1 MAEKMTPE
9 GLVVGLI
16 DEPKQTKV
24 KRKSTEEKPSAK
36 TEQPTES
43 KEQTEK

>member
-16 DEPKQTKV
+16 PEENKKPDPIPV
-24 KRKSTEEKPSAK
+24 KDEEKTRRGRKPA
-36 TEQPTES
+36 E
-43 KEQTEK
+43 

>member
-16 DEPKQTKV
+16 DEPKKPKV
-24 KRKSTEEKPSAK
+24 KAKGKEKPDAENQHLNE
-36 TEQPTES
+36 TDA
-43 KEQTEK
+43 QTEK

>member
-16 DEPKQTKV
+16 DEPKKP
-24 KRKSTEEKPSAK
+24 KAKGKGKEKPDA
-36 TEQPTES
+36 ENQPPNEPDT
-43 KEQTEK
+43 QAEK

>member
-16 DEPKQTKV
+16 DEPKKP
-24 KRKSTEEKPSAK
+24 KAKGKGKEKPDAENQQSNE
-36 TEQPTES
+36 TD
-43 KEQTEK
+43 EQTEK

>member
-16 DEPKQTKV
+16 DEPKKPKGKTKG
-24 KRKSTEEKPSAK
+24 KEKPDVENQQSNE
-36 TEQPTES
+36 TD
-43 KEQTEK
+43 EQTEK

>member
-16 DEPKQTKV
+16 DEPKKP
-24 KRKSTEEKPSAK
+24 KGKIKGKEKPDAENQQSNE
-36 TEQPTES
+36 TD
-43 KEQTEK
+43 EQTEK

>member
-16 DEPKQTKV
+16 GESKKTKV
-24 KRKSTEEKPSAK
+24 KGKGKEKSDTENQHRKEVN
-36 TEQPTES
+36 
-43 KEQTEK
+43 EQTEK

>member
-16 DEPKQTKV
+16 DEPKKP
-24 KRKSTEEKPSAK
+24 KAGKGKEKPDA
-36 TEQPTES
+36 ENQPPNEPDT
-43 KEQTEK
+43 QAEK

>member
-16 DEPKQTKV
+16 DEPKQTKT
-24 KRKSTEEKPSAK
+24 KSKSIKEKPGSESK
-36 TEQPTES
+36 QTTES
-43 KEQTEK
+43 MEQAEK

>member
-16 DEPKQTKV
+16 DEPKKP
-24 KRKSTEEKPSAK
+24 KNKGKGKEKPD
-36 TEQPTES
+36 EQPNETD
-43 KEQTEK
+43 EQTEK